1 MTWFESIEKVDIES
15 QSELSNAL
23 YGLGIE
29 DAFIPFK
36 ADFTK
41 MSNNSGISLTN
52 VSLFEDQFIN
62 TYDSLPMTHYLD
74 LPK

>member
-1 MTWFESIEKVDIES
+1 MKWLISGNIESIQKVDIES

-36 ADFTK
+36 ANFTK
-41 MSNNSGISLTN
+41 MSDNSGISLTN
-52 VSLFEDQFIN
+52 VSAIHVKHFQHF
-62 TYDSLPMTHYLD
+62 S
-74 LPK
+74 

>member
-1 MTWFESIEKVDIES
+1 MNAKKVDIES

-36 ADFTK
+36 ANFTK
-41 MSNNSGISLTN
+41 MSDNSGISLTN
-52 VSLFEDQFIN
+52 VSANEIKAIVLNSKMSCELF
-62 TYDSLPMTHYLD
+62 P
-74 LPK
+74 